1 MKPGVPFDLGGG
13 RKLKTMAGSGGVV
26 VFDDSTDVVALCAR
40 IMEFY
45 AHESCGQCTPCR
57 EGSGWLARVCK
68 RVARGEGEPGD
79 IELMANVANGIGG
92 NTICALGDAAAWPM
106 LGFITKFRADFE
118 AKLAQSAEGA
128 PGRGPGAGTAPG
140 GRGKLAVT
148 V

>member
-1 MKPGVPFDLGGG
+1 
-13 RKLKTMAGSGGVV
+13 MAGSGGVV

-40 IMEFY
+40 IMKFY

-57 EGSGWLARVCK
+57 EGSGWLARVCR

-79 IELMANVANGIGG
+79 IELLANVANGIGG

-106 LGFITKFRADFE
+106 LGFLTKFRADFE
-118 AKLAQSAEGA
+118 AKLAQSAKA
-128 PGRGPGAGTAPG
+128 RRAAAATAPAPAG
-140 GRGKLAVT
+140 VAAT